1 MDDLARDSDQHYSD
15 LGRVGQV
22 IWDILA
28 LSNHLHDIRQAW
40 AKHAG
45 VTGPQWMILFA
56 LSTLDEGQGVPV
68 GRISE
73 QLHVKST
80 FVTTQSKVLEEEGF
94 LSRTPS
100 EKDRRV
106 VLLKLTE
113 KAVTDLDA
121 LHAKRD
127 AVHRDIF
134 GVFSEAEF
142 GMLAEMMSRLE
153 RSAGDA
159 AAVMRARRG

>member
-1 MDDLARDSDQHYSD
+1 MGQDTDQHYSD

-40 AKHAG
+40 AKYGG
-45 VTGPQWMILFA
+45 VSGPQWMILFA
-56 LSTLDEGQGVPV
+56 LSTLDEGKGVPV

-80 FVTTQSKVLEEEGF
+80 FVTTQSKALEEKGF
-94 LSRTPS
+94 VSRTPS
-100 EKDRRV
+100 DQDRRV

-113 KAVTDLDA
+113 KALADLSA
-121 LHAKRD
+121 IHEKRD
-127 AVHRDIF
+127 VVHRKIF
-134 GVFSEAEF
+134 GVFTDAEF
-142 GMLAEMMSRLE
+142 RMLAEMVSRLE
-153 RSAGDA
+153 QSSGEA
-159 AAVMRARRG
+159 AAIMRVSRN